1 MADNPIKTPLPA
13 DLPSDW
19 VYGQTVAPEGNDAGL
34 SQQHGYNYLMQQVN
48 AAQEGV
54 NTLGAAFSGV
64 PTLVSGKIPA
74 AQIPIGIANGVAGL
88 GANGKVPEEQLPAM
102 NYDPAGSAATVQ
114 TKLNTHENNKSNPHS
129 VTAAQ
134 VGARPNTWVPTAAEV
149 KAAPIAHASTATT
162 YGAGN
167 ASNYGH
173 VKLSDSTST
182 ASAASAGIAATPT
195 AVKAAY
201 DLAATKEPAITTLPV
216 SKGGTGA
223 NTASAALTNLGA
235 AAEEHAHTAA
245 QVGAAPTAH
254 ASTATTYGAGS
265 ASNYGHV
272 KLSDSTST
280 ASGASEG
287 IAATPTAVKAAY
299 DLAASKE
306 ESFSVLPVSK
316 GGTGATTEATAR
328 TSLGITPSNIGAAA
342 SAHNHAAGDITSGTL
357 AVARGGTGVTAVGG
371 TDYTTT
377 RFRGSQLR
385 SADTNPTTNGT
396 INWTYE

>member
-1 MADNPIKTPLPA
+1 MSIQSEVERLNNAKEAIAGALQ
-13 DLPSDW
+13 SM
-19 VYGQTVAPEGNDAGL
+19 GIAPPTGTTLE
-34 SQQHGYNYLMQQVN
+34 QY
-48 AAQEGV
+48 AAQLTAIAVSAPWLSLTGGTLSGALKFGLDGDSLAIEDKSKNGV
-54 NTLGAAFSGV
+54 ITKYGTNSFVKAVFDSTDEQHPRIKLQTKVGSTLGNANV
-64 PTLVSGKIPA
+64 
-74 AQIPIGIANGVAGL
+74 NGVADPEVGEDA
-88 GANGKVPEEQLPAM
+88 ANKKYVD
-102 NYDPAGSAATVQ
+102 N
-114 TKLNTHENNKSNPHS
+114 
-129 VTAAQ
+129 
-134 VGARPNTWVPTAAEV
+134 
-149 KAAPIAHASTATT
+149 
-162 YGAGN
+162 
-167 ASNYGH
+167 
-173 VKLSDSTST
+173 
-182 ASAASAGIAATPT
+182 
-195 AVKAAY
+195 
-201 DLAATKEPAITTLPV
+201 LAATKEPAITTLPV

-316 GGTGATTEATAR
+316 GGTGATTEAAAR

-342 SAHNHAAGDITSGTL
+342 STHNHAAGDITSGTL